1 MRPNSAIANQMI
13 GPIMSGNELEG
24 LADMLKSEITA
35 SLSHLVDTIVT
46 RFLNQ
51 KRFMGKQSEAA
62 AAAAEQL
69 SKDLMM
75 ATQLLDRKSPRT
87 KVADRPTGPNQ
98 SGESLFADIP
108 NTALLT
114 MFCILNLFPHPQ
126 LRCSK
131 HQSQFP
137 RPRMR
142 SSPTTIAKWLP

>member
-1 MRPNSAIANQMI
+1 MFIPSFSTLYIDHPLEMQERLGMMRPSSVIANQMI

-46 RFLNQ
+46 RFLHQ

-98 SGESLFADIP
+98 SG
-108 NTALLT
+108 
-114 MFCILNLFPHPQ
+114 
-126 LRCSK
+126 
-131 HQSQFP
+131 
-137 RPRMR
+137 
-142 SSPTTIAKWLP
+142 

>member
-1 MRPNSAIANQMI
+1 MMRSNPTINSMI

-46 RFLNQ
+46 RFLHQ

-98 SGESLFADIP
+98 SG
-108 NTALLT
+108 
-114 MFCILNLFPHPQ
+114 
-126 LRCSK
+126 
-131 HQSQFP
+131 
-137 RPRMR
+137 
-142 SSPTTIAKWLP
+142 KWTFHIFSRNHINHHT

>member
-1 MRPNSAIANQMI
+1 MWYLIYFLLLSFSLHLEIHDRLSMMRPTSTIANQMI

-46 RFLNQ
+46 RFLHQ

-98 SGESLFADIP
+98 SG
-108 NTALLT
+108 
-114 MFCILNLFPHPQ
+114 
-126 LRCSK
+126 
-131 HQSQFP
+131 
-137 RPRMR
+137 
-142 SSPTTIAKWLP
+142 